1 MTTVERKER
10 DSLFFVS
17 PSSNW
22 QIESAAD
29 IDLIVRTGILPALS
43 SFRSDSEGITWRERE
58 RERRLARRNQ
68 EKMEVSDVKRGR
80 DLHLGSI
87 CQREKGSGARIL
99 AGVFLIDEKAR
110 ASS

>member
-29 IDLIVRTGILPALS
+29 IDLIVRTVILPALS
-43 SFRSDSEGITWRERE
+43 SFRSYSEGITWRERE
-58 RERRLARRNQ
+58 RETAGKAESRKDGSVRRQ
-68 EKMEVSDVKRGR
+68 KRP
-80 DLHLGSI
+80 
-87 CQREKGSGARIL
+87 
-99 AGVFLIDEKAR
+99 
-110 ASS
+110 

>member
-58 RERRLARRNQ
+58 RDGWQGGIKKRWKCQTSKEAVTFILVPSVNVKKGAALGYWLAY
-68 EKMEVSDVKRGR
+68 S
-80 DLHLGSI
+80 
-87 CQREKGSGARIL
+87 
-99 AGVFLIDEKAR
+99 
-110 ASS
+110 

>member
-58 RERRLARRNQ
+58 RERETAGKAESRKDGSVRRQ
-68 EKMEVSDVKRGR
+68 KRP
-80 DLHLGSI
+80 
-87 CQREKGSGARIL
+87 
-99 AGVFLIDEKAR
+99 
-110 ASS
+110 